1 MGARMHKKTINVL
14 IVDDSAIIR
23 EFLRT
28 VLEAEPDIHVV
39 ATAADAF
46 LARDKFL
53 RYRPDVVTLDIEMPR
68 MNGLDFLRKLM
79 SAHPTPVVMFSS
91 QTQHGAEATLKALAL
106 GAVDFVPKPLHNLRD
121 HLDSLGNIMVEKV
134 RIAAKAKVAPRRLS
148 GIAPAVPPKFAVG
161 QVVPLAPAPPRKGGP
176 MVVLI
181 GASTGGTVALEEVLG
196 ALPADSPP
204 IAVVQHM
211 PENFTDAFA
220 KRLNENSLITIQE
233 ARNGQPLP
241 PGVCLI
247 APGGKHLLLE
257 NSSKGYYVTV
267 KDGPPVNR
275 HKPSVDVLFRSGV
288 NSAGPNVLAIIMTGM
303 GDDGAR
309 ALNELRQIGAY
320 TVAQNKETC
329 VVYGMPR
336 AAIEI
341 GAAERIAPL
350 EHIAPLITNMW
361 QNPARIAK

>member
-1 MGARMHKKTINVL
+1 MRMHKKTINVL
-14 IVDDSAIIR
+14 VVDDSAIIR
-23 EFLRT
+23 EFLRS

-68 MNGLDFLRKLM
+68 MNGLDFLKKLM
-79 SAHPTPVVMFSS
+79 AAHPTPVVMFSS
-91 QTQHGAEATLKALAL
+91 QTQHGAEATIQALAL
-106 GAVDFVPKPLHNLRD
+106 GAVDFIPKPQHNLREN
-121 HLDSLGNIMVEKV
+121 LDSLGNLIVNKV
-134 RIAAKAKVAPRRLS
+134 RIAANAKVTLRRPVGAKIS
-148 GIAPAVPPKFAVG
+148 EVPPKFTVG
-161 QVVPLAPAPPRKGGP
+161 QVVPLAAAPPRKGGP

-181 GASTGGTVALEEVLG
+181 GASTGGTVALEEVLC

-220 KRLNENSLITIQE
+220 KRLDQRSLITIQE

-247 APGGKHLLLE
+247 APGGKHMLLE
-257 NSSKGYYVTV
+257 NSPKGYYVTV

-288 NSAGPNVLAIIMTGM
+288 NSAGPNALAIIMTGM

-309 ALNELRQIGAY
+309 ALNELRQAGAY
-320 TVAQNKETC
+320 TIAQNKETC

-336 AAIEI
+336 AAVEI
-341 GAAERIAPL
+341 GAAEKIAPL
-350 EHIAPLITNMW
+350 EHIAPLIINMW
-361 QNPARIAK
+361 QNGSGAAK